1 MKSKTFSTYSLAVSA
16 SNQFA
21 ERVKLWLNTHYEF
34 FIQIFFPSISFLIL
48 VKHFFGAFSKLRLIT
63 LQKVLSKKVDCLDL
77 LNESSKWVMNAN
89 KEACSIGTYPI
100 HSDFISKVQAVSFHS
115 LKNNEKKFTIPK
127 KRNQTTRGGGG
138 APRTPTKKWGVFFI
152 RPCGWA
158 TPPIVFEWQAAQLF
172 WLREK
177 IFPFLFYFVFEKKTF
192 FKHTVLKAAASS
204 MLSNLLFDQYDLMH
218 CNFFA
223 VVSIK
228 GFLLFQ
234 VIVITPCTAGRYRW

>member
-1 MKSKTFSTYSLAVSA
+1 M
-16 SNQFA
+16 
-21 ERVKLWLNTHYEF
+21 WLNTPYEF
-34 FIQIFFPSISFLIL
+34 FLQIFFSSISFLIL
-48 VKHFFGAFSKLRLIT
+48 VKHFFGAFSKLRIIT

-127 KRNQTTRGGGG
+127 KRNQKKGGERQGPRLKSGVSFYTTLWVGNPSDCFWMASCSDFLTEGKNISLSLLFCCW
-138 APRTPTKKWGVFFI
+138 KKYFFH
-152 RPCGWA
+152 
-158 TPPIVFEWQAAQLF
+158 
-172 WLREK
+172 
-177 IFPFLFYFVFEKKTF
+177 
-192 FKHTVLKAAASS
+192 HTVLKAAASS
-204 MLSNLLFDQYDLMH
+204 MLSNLPFDQYDLMH
-218 CNFFA
+218 CNFLA
-223 VVSIK
+223 VVSIE